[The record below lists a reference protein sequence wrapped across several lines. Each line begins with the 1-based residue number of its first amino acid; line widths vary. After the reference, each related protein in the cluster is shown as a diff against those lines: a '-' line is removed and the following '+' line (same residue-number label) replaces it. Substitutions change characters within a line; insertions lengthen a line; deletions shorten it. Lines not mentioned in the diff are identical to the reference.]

1 MIDDKKSHSSS
12 DNCEMEKEFDKINY
26 RKNFIINLLK
36 GKKVNSLIDF
46 ENCNTEALENSKNNI
61 DVREVLNKLYV
72 DFYKF
77 IQSVKSKLTYI
88 KSGSTGHTFKATSTN
103 GDNEFNY
110 AIKVV
115 AMNDSYGD
123 VNNIKRPEN
132 AELMMLRVLSYFVI
146 NN

>member
-1 MIDDKKSHSSS
+1 MINGKNMNSSS
-12 DNCEMEKEFDKINY
+12 ENCEMEKEFDKINY

-36 GKKVNSLIDF
+36 GKKINPLIDF
-46 ENCNTEALENSKNNI
+46 ENCNTEALENSKKDT
-61 DVREVLNKLYV
+61 DVREVLNKMYV

-77 IQSVKSKLTYI
+77 IHSVKSKLTYI
-88 KSGSTGHTFKATSTN
+88 KSGSTGHTFKATSIN
-103 GDNEFNY
+103 NDNEFNY

-115 AMNDSYGD
+115 AMNGTYGD